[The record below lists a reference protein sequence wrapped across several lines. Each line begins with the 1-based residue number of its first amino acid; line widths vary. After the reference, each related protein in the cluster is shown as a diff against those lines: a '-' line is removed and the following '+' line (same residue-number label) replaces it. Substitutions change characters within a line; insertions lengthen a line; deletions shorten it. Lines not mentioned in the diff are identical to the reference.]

1 MGQRIERFLGGPPLA
16 TLVKLAF
23 LSLVVG
29 AIMAGFGLTP
39 RGIVE
44 TLVDATRAVFG
55 LGFDRVRDFGGYAL
69 AGAMIVVPIWL
80 ATRLLSNRR

>member
-1 MGQRIERFLGGPPLA
+1 MAQRIERFLGGPPLP
-16 TLVKLAF
+16 TLAKLAF

-44 TLVDATRAVFG
+44 SLADATRVVFG
-55 LGFDRVRDFGGYAL
+55 MGFERVRDFGGYAL

-80 ATRLLSNRR
+80 VVRLLGSRR